1 MGKQK
6 RRNAFF
12 YFMMAEKPEV
22 EKRLKRKVEKRLKR
36 KVEKRL
42 KRKVEKRL
50 KRKVEK
56 RLKRKVEK
64 RLKRKVEKRLKRK
77 VEKRLKRKVEMAK
90 LVTAEWQALPKEQWK
105 KYQLMT
111 GESRERL
118 ECRGVPLRCLDEAAR
133 EEKHQA
139 EEMKRDIADLVDMY
153 RMGNGVWCVR
163 ASVCVHVCVC
173 VCVCLPSCDI
183 WEKSYVGAVP
193 SPYPLLSNFSLTWW

>member
-12 YFMMAEKPEV
+12 YFMMAEKPE
-22 EKRLKRKVEKRLKR
+22 VEKRLKR